1 MRIAKKLPI
10 NLPTKT
16 LDNPGFLC
24 YYFIMNNPMNILL
37 GKTFEQKSFS
47 IGNDIEILLGGSVN
61 KIAGSDFEV
70 WEIKSKKIDAKSPMT
85 LGGKNTLDK
94 KVILDAVYNKMSD
107 TILVWYEIN
116 DNKTFTVIKIEILFN
131 INKERFYDIDN
142 NFFYFETRKCSTTIR
157 ISKKHFYELYK
168 NKIVYEIV

>member
-1 MRIAKKLPI
+1 
-10 NLPTKT
+10 
-16 LDNPGFLC
+16 
-24 YYFIMNNPMNILL
+24 MNNPIKTLL

-70 WEIKSKKIDAKSPMT
+70 WEIKSKKLDAKSPMT
-85 LGGKNTLDK
+85 LGGKATLDK

-107 TILVWYEIN
+107 TILVWYEVN
-116 DNKTFTVIKIEILFN
+116 DNKTFTVTKIEILFSIDKN
-131 INKERFYDIDN
+131 RFYDIDN

-157 ISKKHFYELYK
+157 ISKKHFYELYGK
-168 NKIVYEIV
+168 NKITYEIV

>member
-1 MRIAKKLPI
+1 MRIVKKLPI
-10 NLPTKT
+10 NLPIKT

-85 LGGKNTLDK
+85 LGG
-94 KVILDAVYNKMSD
+94 
-107 TILVWYEIN
+107 
-116 DNKTFTVIKIEILFN
+116 
-131 INKERFYDIDN
+131 
-142 NFFYFETRKCSTTIR
+142 
-157 ISKKHFYELYK
+157 
-168 NKIVYEIV
+168 